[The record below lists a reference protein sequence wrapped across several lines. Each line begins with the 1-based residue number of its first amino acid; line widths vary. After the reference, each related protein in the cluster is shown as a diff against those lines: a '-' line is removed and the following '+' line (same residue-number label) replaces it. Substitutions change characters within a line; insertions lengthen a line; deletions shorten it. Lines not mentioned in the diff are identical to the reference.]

1 MIEMKIVLT
10 KTHFPDSDP
19 TRDHTKIAINI
30 FVFDTS
36 DTLAPGIKNKT
47 LRLIVFVAN

>member
-10 KTHFPDSDP
+10 KIHFPDSDP

-30 FVFDTS
+30 FVLDTRV
-36 DTLAPGIKNKT
+36 TLAPAIKNKT
-47 LRLIVFVAN
+47 LRLYVFVAN